1 MKQHFTK
8 LLLLTLALTCILS
21 LLTSCK
27 QEEPPANDPVE
38 SSTQAPDTTKGE
50 ETPAPVEPSD
60 FERYVSNT
68 SASTGHNSVLKSDT
82 PVTETFRATFPLQKY
97 GSLDYKFFFSNN
109 VNSTYG
115 SGATAYREMPT
126 QSYVIESAFV
136 GTTHDQW
143 ILREFADKQALL
155 FGGQTSRTVEAGESF
170 WSDEVSINVAEGEYL
185 VFEWTVTYTLI
196 PSTKISTTMAGMKL
210 TNASRYQFSVASDVP
225 MPDLI
230 GCDRGAKLRV
240 GFIGDS
246 ITMGEFAGATTADKA
261 TYEFW
266 VAQIADGLGEDVSV
280 WNLGLGYAR
289 GDDAANSPSWLYK
302 AKQCDVVGI
311 CFGVNDINSGAYGA
325 SDPATKDEL
334 IEDISKIASELK
346 AAGVEVIIFSTPP
359 YTFGS
364 DAKFDIWR
372 ESCAALETLAEQN
385 GYAFFDMASY
395 LGKEDAP
402 HEPAFG
408 GHPNNVGCTKVAEGF
423 LAANLIK
430 IPE

>member
-1 MKQHFTK
+1 MKKIATK
-8 LLLLTLALTCILS
+8 LLLFVLALACTLS
-21 LLTSCK
+21 LLVSCRK
-27 QEEPPANDPVE
+27 EEPPTDEPTD
-38 SSTQAPDTTKGE
+38 SSTPAPET
-50 ETPAPVEPSD
+50 TPAPEQPPVEPSD

-68 SASTGHNSVLKSDT
+68 SAPTGHNSALKSET
-82 PVTETFRATFPLQKY
+82 PVTESFRATFKVQEHGKF
-97 GSLDYKFFFSNN
+97 DYKFFFSNH
-109 VNSTYG
+109 VNSTYA
-115 SGATAYREMPT
+115 SGADSYREMPT
-126 QSYVIESAFV
+126 QPYVIESAFV

-143 ILREFADKQALL
+143 VMRDFDDKQALL
-155 FGGQTSRTVEAGESF
+155 FGSQPSRTVAAGETF
-170 WSDEVSINVAEGEYL
+170 WSDAISVNVPEGEYL
-185 VFEWTVTYTLI
+185 VFEWTVTYTVI
-196 PSTKISTTMAGMKL
+196 PATKISTTMAGMKQ
-210 TNASRYQFSVASDVP
+210 TNPSRYQFTATSDIP

-230 GCDRGAKLRV
+230 GCDRDAKLRL

-246 ITMGEFAGATTADKA
+246 ITMGEFSGATTSDKA

-266 VAQIADGLGEDVSV
+266 AAKIAEGLGEDVSM

-311 CFGVNDINSGAYGA
+311 CFGVNDINSGAYQS

-334 IEDISKIASELK
+334 IADISKIASELK
-346 AAGVEVIIFSTPP
+346 AAGVDVIIFSTPP

-372 ESCAALETLAEQN
+372 ESCAALKTLAEQN

-395 LGKEDAP
+395 LGKENEP
-402 HEPAFG
+402 HQPAYG
-408 GHPNNVGCTKVAEGF
+408 GHPNNVGCTKVADGF